1 MPMRRKQ
8 LRRIFTI
15 VEEYGIQQ
23 KKNIGYIKLKYCRVI
38 QLIKHLV
45 IIKCNVNQPTAGA

>member
-1 MPMRRKQ
+1 MRRKQ

-23 KKNIGYIKLKYCRVI
+23 KNNIGYIKLKYYRVI